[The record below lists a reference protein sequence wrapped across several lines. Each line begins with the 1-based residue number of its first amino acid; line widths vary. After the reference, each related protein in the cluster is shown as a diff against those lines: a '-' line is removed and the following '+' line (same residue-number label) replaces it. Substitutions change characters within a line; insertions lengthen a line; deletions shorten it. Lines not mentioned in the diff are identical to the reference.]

1 MCHRMYKLLRTR
13 HPEKYEE
20 IGKPSLI
27 MNNTFSNNISF
38 IRFLFGRQWKSMND
52 EGLATLGNVML
63 VFFTLYS
70 LGLVLLVA
78 VG

>member
-1 MCHRMYKLLRTR
+1 
-13 HPEKYEE
+13 
-20 IGKPSLI
+20 
-27 MNNTFSNNISF
+27 
-38 IRFLFGRQWKSMND
+38 MND